1 MNQRWREGV
10 HSFRTDHID
19 PSRYDVSP
27 IPGDG
32 VATGLCHSH
41 HYSRSY
47 PAARRRFGL
56 YDRGDLVGV
65 AVYSQ
70 PCSQGVLSRYF
81 DPARSV
87 ELGRFVLLDE
97 VPGNGESWFLART
110 FELAAGPGLRGR
122 CELLRSGAQDDRRRP
137 SCLPRPLGLH
147 LPELQRGE
155 VGTLHGPAAPPPA
168 GRPGP
173 QRPGHLQD
181 PGPGAGLGY
190 AAQIL
195 VDHGAEP
202 LAGDPA
208 AWLRLWLARI
218 TRTLAHPGNHRYVF
232 GLDRRT
238 KRNPPALGAVSE
250 GPGSLKGDTVGIP
263 IDSEKLISF
272 AEAADRLPS
281 SRTGKR
287 VHRLNSLA
295 LGKVRLQSM

>member
-32 VATGLCHSH
+32 VARDFVTAH

-110 FELAAGPGLRGR
+110 FELLRAEGFVGVV
-122 CELLRSGAQDDRRRP
+122 SFSDP
-137 SCLPRPLGLH
+137 VPR
-147 LPELQRGE
+147 
-155 VGTLHGPAAPPPA
+155 TTAD
-168 GRPGP
+168 GRPVF
-173 QRPGHLQD
+173 PGHWGCIYQSCNAVKSGRSTARRLRLLPD
-181 PGPGAGLGY
+181 GRVLSDRAISKIRARERGWEY

-195 VDHGAEP
+195 VDHGADP
-202 LAGDPA
+202 LEGDPA

-218 TRTLAHPGNHRYVF
+218 TRPLDHPGNHRYVF

-238 KRNPPALGAVSE
+238 KRNLPPSD
-250 GPGSLKGDTVGIP
+250 PYPKG
-263 IDSEKLISF
+263 L
-272 AEAADRLPS
+272 AA
-281 SRTGKR
+281 
-287 VHRLNSLA
+287 
-295 LGKVRLQSM
+295 